1 MHTKINNIMTFNH
14 KIIKI
19 LLKSNDGGMGV
30 VVLLAHICLM
40 LGHHPCFCVRILT
53 AHILALL
60 SASESLI
67 QLELVPLCPS
77 KLAGSQLEHG
87 SMAAAGSLCR
97 SNWSWF
103 HCVLKHHRQVLF
115 ELPSVTWVLTKL
127 TCFYKATS
135 KLVHPS
141 LKRIISFWSQNEQI

>member
-1 MHTKINNIMTFNH
+1 MTFNH

-30 VVLLAHICLM
+30 VVLLVHICLM

-67 QLELVPLCPS
+67 QLELVPLWCPGLFLPWVVVS
-77 KLAGSQLEHG
+77 GELVEEVVVELLFCLFSACLFPGRDLVGVEVVFDRVRVWWWARVWFSEQAVVPAVAALLLLA
-87 SMAAAGSLCR
+87 CR
-97 SNWSWF
+97 AVNP
-103 HCVLKHHRQVLF
+103 K
-115 ELPSVTWVLTKL
+115 T
-127 TCFYKATS
+127 
-135 KLVHPS
+135 
-141 LKRIISFWSQNEQI
+141 